1 MPFSYR
7 SHQNGAPS
15 RRAKADI
22 LHMTGYRP
30 STVPVREKIG
40 AEGGPE
46 ESARA
51 TSLWTSFSADR
62 TGCSG
67 RVLCCASRLVALVP
81 ARLVWC
87 ASRLEALVPARLVWC
102 ASRLFALV
110 PARLV
115 WWFASRLV
123 LLLVPARLVC
133 WLLVQAPAG
142 LGSDSPSNGSG
153 SD

>member
-1 MPFSYR
+1 M
-7 SHQNGAPS
+7 
-15 RRAKADI
+15 
-22 LHMTGYRP
+22 
-30 STVPVREKIG
+30 
-40 AEGGPE
+40 
-46 ESARA
+46 
-51 TSLWTSFSADR
+51 
-62 TGCSG
+62 
-67 RVLCCASRLVALVP
+67 
-81 ARLVWC
+81 WC